1 MRIVFFFVFIILI
14 ISCKTKPSP
23 DSIDL
28 DTIFDSIFK
37 ADEPGGAVL
46 IAKDGKVIYEKGFG
60 VEDITTKK
68 PIGINT
74 LFNVGSIS
82 KTFVAFGI
90 LQLAKENK
98 LTIDDDIYKYFPD
111 FKDSSIA
118 KKSRS
123 IIYSPILQVYLT

>member
-1 MRIVFFFVFIILI
+1 MRIVFFFVFIISI

-68 PIGINT
+68 T
-74 LFNVGSIS
+74 
-82 KTFVAFGI
+82 
-90 LQLAKENK
+90 
-98 LTIDDDIYKYFPD
+98 D
-111 FKDSSIA
+111 
-118 KKSRS
+118 RH
-123 IIYSPILQVYLT
+123 

>member
-46 IAKDGKVIYEKGFG
+46 IAKDGKVIYEKR
-60 VEDITTKK
+60 IWRRRYYYKK
-68 PIGINT
+68 T
-74 LFNVGSIS
+74 
-82 KTFVAFGI
+82 
-90 LQLAKENK
+90 
-98 LTIDDDIYKYFPD
+98 D
-111 FKDSSIA
+111 
-118 KKSRS
+118 RH
-123 IIYSPILQVYLT
+123 